1 MAQLAIKGHKTRGKE
16 VIEILEMMG
25 YVNCHKYSADCDS
38 LCFYGGE
45 NTSTIYYDWV
55 NNCEDI
61 HIFTLEEFLE
71 KFPYKIGDKV
81 TLDKWP
87 CTITGMSWEYDDII
101 YYVQGIDF
109 SKGVYS
115 KDKDLQPYKETMNIK
130 IAIKGHKTRGK
141 EVIEILEMLGGVN
154 TYKYSGDNEEICF
167 CIGCA
172 TKMIYYEWINDCYGD
187 ESIFVF
193 SLEEFLEKY
202 PYKVGDKVTVTGLP
216 EYPKIIKFVEWFD
229 GDIHY
234 SFDNETW
241 FLPSELILYK
251 EETMET
257 ITIDDFK
264 ANTKE
269 WLIDK
274 LHDMVISK
282 AIKTIGDIHEELHK
296 PQYPKTY
303 DECVNMFNCTVE
315 TVNLTTIAALREL
328 IYCRNAYWKI
338 AGEQMG
344 LGKPWEP
351 DWDNLSASH
360 EFITINK
367 GCFVYSSKVLVFPTK
382 EMCDVFHEN
391 FKELIEKCKE
401 FL

>member
-1 MAQLAIKGHKTRGKE
+1 MAQIAIKGHPTRDKE
-16 VIEILEMMG
+16 VIEILEMLG
-25 YVNCHKYSADCDS
+25 YINLHNYVADCDS
-38 LCFYGGE
+38 LCFYGGK
-45 NTSTIYYDWV
+45 STNGIYYDWV
-55 NNCEDI
+55 NDCFVDKNVTV
-61 HIFTLEEFLE
+61 FTLEEFLE
-71 KFPYKIGDKV
+71 K
-81 TLDKWP
+81 
-87 CTITGMSWEYDDII
+87 C
-101 YYVQGIDF
+101 
-109 SKGVYS
+109 
-115 KDKDLQPYKETMNIK
+115 
-130 IAIKGHKTRGK
+130 
-141 EVIEILEMLGGVN
+141 
-154 TYKYSGDNEEICF
+154 
-167 CIGCA
+167 
-172 TKMIYYEWINDCYGD
+172 
-187 ESIFVF
+187 
-193 SLEEFLEKY
+193 

-216 EYPKIIKFVEWFD
+216 EYPKIINFMKWFD

-241 FLPSELILYK
+241 FLPSALKPYK
-251 EETMET
+251 EEEIMET

-338 AGEQMG
+338 VGEQMR
-344 LGKPWEP
+344 LGKPWEY
-351 DWDNLSASH
+351 DMSKN
-360 EFITINK
+360 E
-367 GCFVYSSKVLVFPTK
+367 FVYTIAYQYGFIQKCESRYKSHLLVFPTK
-382 EMCDVFHEN
+382 EMRDGFYEN
-391 FKELIEKCKE
+391 FKELIGICKE